1 MLNAAM
7 PAQALA
13 QGTSG
18 LTGDTEFVPS
28 MVLNLDADFSHF
40 TMYLMV
46 PRRANQ
52 ILGLRA
58 PAA

>member
-1 MLNAAM
+1 MLNAAL

-18 LTGDTEFVPS
+18 LTGDIEFVPS
-28 MVLNLDADFSHF
+28 MVLNLGADF
-40 TMYLMV
+40 TKYLMV
-46 PRRANQ
+46 PRRAKQ
-52 ILGLRA
+52 VLGLGA